1 MSKQLCGIAFLL
13 LGNILAQTAPFLFWT
28 GLAVGII
35 GIIMVLVNTE
45 RKDN

>member
-13 LGNILAQTAPFLFWT
+13 LGNILAQPDPFLFWT

-35 GIIMVLVNTE
+35 GIVMVLVNTE
-45 RKDN
+45 KKEN